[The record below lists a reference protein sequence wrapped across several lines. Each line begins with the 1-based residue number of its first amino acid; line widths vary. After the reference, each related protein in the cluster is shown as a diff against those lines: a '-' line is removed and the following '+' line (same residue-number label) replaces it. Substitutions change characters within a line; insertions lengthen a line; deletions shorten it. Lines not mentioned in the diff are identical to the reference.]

1 MIIKRKLFTRQE
13 AKAMK
18 ELYQALD
25 KGNIGR
31 NLSAKKF
38 VNLRRAYNDSTR
50 GIINQ
55 NNGNGINYVK
65 NSKAIE
71 DVGLPEMSKAYKRM
85 MEKYTNPELRRRFER
100 VQSTRPTSRLRV
112 VRQKMKQEN
121 IDPLQIRQ
129 EYYKDQKKNYGT
141 YGYDYRTY
149 FNHRMGTIDDEY
161 NKYYRDTLLRDLEGI
176 KKERA
181 GKNYRVD
188 IKGPATEFRNEALR
202 LLSKSKQIDN
212 LARRGDNNTDPENA
226 QKILKDLKKKGVRF
240 VAEDPKSD
248 YYSPSRDVI
257 NLKNKASHKS
267 PATIGHEDGHRI
279 SKTRGELEGTSFY
292 RYHENLD
299 NYANTSSNLLESIKN
314 KLGTMSTLME
324 EANAS
329 YHQAARAN
337 KYGITREAQKANN
350 KDLSNSFRT
359 YEINAAN
366 GINFDNGRRLV
377 GELRSK

>member
-38 VNLRRAYNDSTR
+38 VNLRRVYNDSTR

-71 DVGLPEMSKAYKRM
+71 DVGLPETSKAYKRM

-112 VRQKMKQEN
+112 VRQRIKREN

-149 FNHRMGTIDDEY
+149 FNHRMGTIDDED
-161 NKYYRDTLLRDLEGI
+161 NKYYRDTLLRNLEGI
-176 KKERA
+176 KK
-181 GKNYRVD
+181 KN
-188 IKGPATEFRNEALR
+188 
-202 LLSKSKQIDN
+202 
-212 LARRGDNNTDPENA
+212 
-226 QKILKDLKKKGVRF
+226 
-240 VAEDPKSD
+240 
-248 YYSPSRDVI
+248 
-257 NLKNKASHKS
+257 
-267 PATIGHEDGHRI
+267 
-279 SKTRGELEGTSFY
+279 ELE
-292 RYHENLD
+292 RII
-299 NYANTSSNLLESIKN
+299 ES
-314 KLGTMSTLME
+314 T
-324 EANAS
+324 
-329 YHQAARAN
+329 
-337 KYGITREAQKANN
+337 
-350 KDLSNSFRT
+350 
-359 YEINAAN
+359 
-366 GINFDNGRRLV
+366 
-377 GELRSK
+377 